1 VFQIGFAMNNRKNI
15 FLFLG
20 LVLVLLAGQFDVQ
33 AQFHDPKK
41 GGGSPDKQLSQKDN
55 DYLDRQ
61 AKVFLDT
68 VQSILNTNPPALPE
82 SRERGFAKL
91 LMDAVYHEH
100 YAAFRTPPQQFYQ
113 SQMDK
118 VIHEL
123 ESTKVKSGAKI
134 WKLYNMGFI
143 VRTKTVTIAF
153 DFASGITSGS
163 EDFALSIEKIK
174 RIVDQCDALFVSHK
188 HEDHGE
194 KRIAQLFLDKG
205 LPVFATTETWRND
218 PIKEN
223 VIHPERIPHVF
234 KSYELNGKTV
244 EVVTYPGH
252 QGSGILCNNYLI
264 KTPEGLTI
272 AHTGD
277 QLNEG
282 DFMVDYEWIDKVK
295 DYHQVDI
302 YMPSAWTMDI
312 FRQVKGF
319 DPELVLPSHELEL
332 GHTVWDRLP
341 FWGDDDYLEL
351 TYRDLKKSKYP
362 VLVMFWGESVHYKK

>member
-1 VFQIGFAMNNRKNI
+1 MKKTSLVCVRLV
-15 FLFLG
+15 LFLVLIC
-20 LVLVLLAGQFDVQ
+20 LVPIFSN

-41 GGGSPDKQLSQKDN
+41 GGGYPDKQLSQKDN

-68 VQSILNTNPPALPE
+68 VQSILSKYPPQTEEA
-82 SRERGFAKL
+82 RERGFAKL
-91 LMDAVYHEH
+91 LMDAVFHEH
-100 YAAFRTPPQQFYQ
+100 YAAFRKPPQEFYQ
-113 SQMDK
+113 TRMDK
-118 VIHEL
+118 VIGEL
-123 ESTKVKSGAKI
+123 ENENVENGVRI

-143 VRTKTVTIAF
+143 VRTKSVTIAF

-163 EDFALSIEKIK
+163 EAFGLNDEKIK

-194 KRIAQLFLDKG
+194 KRVAQYFLDRG

-218 PIKEN
+218 PIKEK
-223 VIHPERIPHVF
+223 VIHPERIPHKYKTYSV
-234 KSYELNGKTV
+234 NGKDI

-264 KTPEGLTI
+264 KTPEGITV

-282 DFMVDYEWIDKVK
+282 DFMIDYEWIDEVK
-295 DYHQVDI
+295 DYHEVDI

-319 DPELVLPSHELEL
+319 NPKLVLPSHELEL

-341 FWGDDDYLEL
+341 FWGDDAYLEL
-351 TYRDLKKSKYP
+351 NYDDLKRSDYK
-362 VLVMFWGESVHYKK
+362 VVVMLWGEDLVYTR